1 MLFSDSKAIPLANVL
16 RLRDFTVCSSRP
28 LAVAYNLVPRAH
40 VPFGQHIAV
49 AYKQNNSNKLQTNLR
64 MRKRLAAVFSKGIL
78 RNFRFRLSLAC
89 VPVHYA
95 RVHTQRRHARVMDW
109 NTG

>member
-1 MLFSDSKAIPLANVL
+1 MFSVSDFLA
-16 RLRDFTVCSSRP
+16 SS
-28 LAVAYNLVPRAH
+28 LAHAQANFPAVVAYNLVPRAH
-40 VPFGQHIAV
+40 VPLGQHIAV
-49 AYKQNNSNKLQTNLR
+49 AYKQNKLQTNLR